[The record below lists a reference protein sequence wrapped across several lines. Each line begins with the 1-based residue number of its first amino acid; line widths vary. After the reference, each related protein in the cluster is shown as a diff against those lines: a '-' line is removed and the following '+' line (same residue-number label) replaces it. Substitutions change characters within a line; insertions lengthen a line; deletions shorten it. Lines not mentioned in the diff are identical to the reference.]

1 MNNSLN
7 GDIDMLLR
15 FIIHKNM
22 TVRGIWWRDNDILEE
37 IKRRITL
44 YQGDINLYKNF
55 YDLSHFYFH
64 CLKNPTMVYNI
75 LLENLPLDNVEI
87 MVYIVR
93 LLRPTR
99 EFE

>member
-1 MNNSLN
+1 MSNNSIS
-7 GDIDMLLR
+7 DIDVLLR

-75 LLENLPLDNVEI
+75 LLENLPIDNAEI

-93 LLRPTR
+93 LLRPTH